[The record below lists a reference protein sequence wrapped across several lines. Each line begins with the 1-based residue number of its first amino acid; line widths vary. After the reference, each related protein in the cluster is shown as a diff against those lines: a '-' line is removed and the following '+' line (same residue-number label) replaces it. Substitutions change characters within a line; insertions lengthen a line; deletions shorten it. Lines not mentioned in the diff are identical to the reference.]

1 MKNNYFPFG
10 RYSSINI
17 CGILFTKRDNVS
29 EITINHEKIHSK
41 QIFELLVIFFYLWY
55 VIEWFIRFIPMR
67 GFKSYWQKSNKK
79 GLFKLMYVL
88 GEISHNAYRKIG
100 FEKEA
105 YSNQFNFNYLNTRSK
120 YKFIKYI

>member
-1 MKNNYFPFG
+1 M
-10 RYSSINI
+10 R
-17 CGILFTKRDNVS
+17 
-29 EITINHEKIHSK
+29 KIHTGKKMSNESK
-41 QIFELLVIFFYLWY
+41 EKNRIKHLKENLSFET
-55 VIEWFIRFIPMR
+55 IEKMK
-67 GFKSYWQKSNKK
+67 KSKSNKK
-79 GLFKLMYVL
+79 GLLKLMYVL

>member
-1 MKNNYFPFG
+1 
-10 RYSSINI
+10 
-17 CGILFTKRDNVS
+17 
-29 EITINHEKIHSK
+29 
-41 QIFELLVIFFYLWY
+41 
-55 VIEWFIRFIPMR
+55 
-67 GFKSYWQKSNKK
+67 
-79 GLFKLMYVL
+79 MYVL